1 MYVHTY
7 VRMRVHIRTY
17 GFLYSSDV
25 IVSFSPLTYTVMED
39 GNVVVRLEADKMAG
53 VDYTIEVTQVNG
65 GQ

>member
-1 MYVHTY
+1 MYICTHESTCMQL
-7 VRMRVHIRTY
+7 R
-17 GFLYSSDV
+17 FLYSSDV

-53 VDYTIEVTQVNG
+53 VDYTINVTQVNG